1 MKAVI
6 IGGGKVVYFLAK
18 VFISKGYEPVIIDQD
33 KEDCLWLSQQ
43 LKAMVLHGDGSR
55 PALLEEAG
63 AREAV
68 AVLAVTPRD
77 QDNLVACQLAAKMFG
92 VPRTLALV
100 NDPENQEVFHRLGV
114 SVAFSTTH
122 IMATLI
128 EQQAGLEEVVNLL
141 PVAQGKVTVT
151 ELLLHQGLPS
161 VGRTM
166 QELDMPAGSLIGAV
180 IRGEQVMV
188 PRGPDRLQ
196 DGDRLLL
203 ISTPE
208 SYGPA
213 LRCLMGKEV

>member
-1 MKAVI
+1 MKVVI
-6 IGGGKVVYFLAK
+6 VGGGKAVYFLAK
-18 VFISKGYEPVIIDQD
+18 VFLSKGYQPVIIDQD
-33 KEDCLWLSQQ
+33 GEECLRLSHQ

-63 AREAV
+63 AREAL

-77 QDNLVACQLAAKMFG
+77 QDNLVVCQLAARMFG

-141 PVAQGKVTVT
+141 PVAQGKVIVS
-151 ELLLHQGLPS
+151 ELLLRQGLPS
-161 VGRTM
+161 VGRSM
-166 QELDMPAGSLIGAV
+166 QELDLPAGSLIGAV
-180 IRGEQVMV
+180 IREEAVTV
-188 PRGPDRLQ
+188 PRGPDRLR
-196 DGDRLLL
+196 DGDRVLL

-213 LRCLMGKEV
+213 LRCLMGKEI